1 MRKIAPLILI
11 FFLLAS
17 TAVAQNHIEITFE
30 DYNDQDTFN
39 NFSGNWNKWEHSPGT
54 CNWSFDTVHARGGN
68 GACLRV
74 DYSVPSGGYAG
85 LWNSFIGKVDFDN
98 HHLDFT
104 DLYGDLKNSSGNPA
118 DIEDVQVTLLNFWA
132 KGNGTE
138 GAFDHVVKVEVKDTD
153 NNIASQVF
161 TIPNMSDWTKYE
173 FPVTQMSNVDL
184 THMKEVVF
192 VLTDYQNDYRT
203 SHFFWDDLSFS
214 TTETSYDA
222 STWSDDEFL
231 DLVAHR
237 AFKYFLTFTD
247 DLGFALDRS
256 TFSDR
261 VRVRASVAAIGF
273 QLTAYCIGHQRNWAD
288 DLESRVETILQNLAS
303 LPMGLE
309 PGTVNA
315 GYKGFFYHFL
325 EANTGKRENDL
336 VELSLYDTTLLMHG
350 ILSAKE
356 CFPDNPNIQALA
368 QSLYDSV
375 EWSWMVDT
383 SPGDHEHQF
392 FLAWKPETGFEGHVD
407 GYTDEALLVD
417 VLALGSN
424 THPTTMATYNARSRH
439 FGVYPSTSS
448 DSIAAAW
455 TGSLFNYFFASCWLD
470 LENRGV
476 DRHATYPLN
485 IWENNRRAI
494 VANRQFCINHQD
506 TVVDDGDD
514 KYTTYSELSWGLTAC
529 DNLVDPSSGPP
540 SEYYAFGALPT
551 QQNIQYSTDAPHL
564 GTIAVYGAGSSIMY
578 TPSEAISALRH
589 YYSNTCLWSPLFGF
603 GDAYSTDPHYFE
615 IDEYG
620 NLEIH
625 PATWLNGGSWVNH
638 MMMGIDEGPM
648 LLAIENY
655 RSGLIWNLTNRNP
668 NVKAGLDTIFGP
680 LPCLG
685 DLDHDGDV
693 DGSDLAVFAADF
705 GRTDCANEPLC
716 EGDFDGDGDVD
727 GSDLAVFAADFGRT
741 DCPDSQKV
749 PYIEGYSNSGCLYMS
764 YGASEKF
771 LCGEDEI
778 IARVEGDSVFVEHNN
793 AIYNCCADDIEVT
806 LSSQGNIL
814 TLYEKEILT
823 RPCWCL
829 CCYNIYTKIDG
840 LTPGEYTIVVC
851 WQDWERCET
860 VKVIVP

>member
-1 MRKIAPLILI
+1 MMRKMAPLILI

-17 TAVAQNHIEITFE
+17 TAVAQAGIELIFE
-30 DYNDQDTFN
+30 DYNDQDIFN
-39 NFSGNWNKWEHSPGT
+39 NFSGNWNKLENSPGT

-74 DYSVPSGGYAG
+74 DYSVPADGYAG
-85 LWNSFIGKVDFDN
+85 IWNSLIGKVDFDN
-98 HHLDFT
+98 QYLDFT
-104 DLYGDLKNSSGNPA
+104 DLFGDLKNSSGNPA
-118 DIEDVQVTLLNFWA
+118 DIEDVQVTLFNFWA

-173 FPVTQMSNVDL
+173 FPVSQMSNVDL

-192 VLTDYQNDYRT
+192 VLSDHANNYRT

-222 STWSDDEFL
+222 GTWSDDQFL
-231 DLVAHR
+231 DVVAHR
-237 AFKYFLTFTD
+237 AFKYFLSFTD
-247 DLGFALDRS
+247 DLGFASDRS
-256 TFSDR
+256 TSSDL
-261 VRVRASVAAIGF
+261 VSVAAIGF

-288 DLESRVETILQNLAS
+288 GLESKVETILEKLDS
-303 LPMGLE
+303 LSMGPE
-309 PGTVNA
+309 PGTINA

-325 EANTGKRENDL
+325 NADTGKRKDSS
-336 VELSLYDTTLLMHG
+336 VELSLYDTALLMYG
-350 ILSAKE
+350 ILCAKE
-356 CFPDNPNIQALA
+356 CFPGNPNIQALA

-392 FLAWKPETGFEGHVD
+392 FLAWKPETGFEGHAD
-407 GYTDEALLVD
+407 GYTDEVLLVD
-417 VLALGSN
+417 VLALGSS
-424 THPTTMATYNARSRH
+424 TYPTTMATYNARSRH
-439 FGVYPSTSS
+439 FGVYPSTSP

-476 DRHATYPLN
+476 DKHATHPLH

-494 VANRQFCINHQD
+494 MANRQFCIDHQD
-506 TVVDDGDD
+506 NVMGNGDD

-615 IDEYG
+615 IDEYD

-655 RSGLIWNLTNRNP
+655 RSGLIWNLTNN
-668 NVKAGLDTIFGP
+668 NVNIKAGLDSIYQPAICPADF
-680 LPCLG
+680 
-685 DLDHDGDV
+685 DSDGDV
-693 DGSDLAVFAADF
+693 DGSDLARLAANPSLLDVFSFAAH
-705 GRTDCANEPLC
+705 
-716 EGDFDGDGDVD
+716 
-727 GSDLAVFAADFGRT
+727 FGRT
-741 DCPDSQKV
+741 DCP
-749 PYIEGYSNSGCLYMS
+749 L
-764 YGASEKF
+764 
-771 LCGEDEI
+771 
-778 IARVEGDSVFVEHNN
+778 
-793 AIYNCCADDIEVT
+793 
-806 LSSQGNIL
+806 
-814 TLYEKEILT
+814 
-823 RPCWCL
+823 
-829 CCYNIYTKIDG
+829 
-840 LTPGEYTIVVC
+840 
-851 WQDWERCET
+851 
-860 VKVIVP
+860 

>member
-1 MRKIAPLILI
+1 MGRILMRKIAPLILI

-17 TAVAQNHIEITFE
+17 TAVAQAGIELIFE
-30 DYNDQDTFN
+30 DYNDQDVFN
-39 NFSGNWNKWEHSPGT
+39 NFSGNWDKWENSPGSL
-54 CNWSFDTVHARGGN
+54 NWSFDTTNSRAGHGT
-68 GACLRV
+68 CLRV
-74 DYSVPSGGYAG
+74 VYSVPNDGYAYI
-85 LWNSFIGKVDFDN
+85 WNSLLGKADFDN
-98 HHLDFT
+98 QYLDFT
-104 DLYGDLKNSSGNPA
+104 DLYSDLKNSSGNPT
-118 DIEDVQVTLLNFWA
+118 DVEDVQVTRFSFWA
-132 KGNGTE
+132 KGNDTGE
-138 GAFDHVVKVEVKDTD
+138 GFSHVIKVELKDTH
-153 NNIASQVF
+153 NNIAF
-161 TIPNMSDWTKYE
+161 KTFEIPNMSDWTKYE
-173 FPVTQMSNVDL
+173 FPVSQMSNVDL

-192 VLTDYQNDYRT
+192 VLSDHANNYRT

-214 TTETSYDA
+214 TTETPYDA
-222 STWSDDEFL
+222 STWSDDQFL
-231 DLVAHR
+231 DVVAHR

-256 TFSDR
+256 TSSDL
-261 VRVRASVAAIGF
+261 VSVAAIGF
-273 QLTAYCIGHQRNWAD
+273 QLTAYCIGHQKGWAD
-288 DLESRVETILQNLAS
+288 GLESRVETILQNLAS
-303 LPMGLE
+303 LPMGPE

-315 GYKGFFYHFL
+315 GYRGFFYHFL
-325 EANTGKRENDL
+325 NVDTGKRKDSS

-356 CFPDNPNIQALA
+356 YFPGNPNIQALA

-392 FLAWKPETGFEGHVD
+392 HLAWKPETGFEGHAD

-417 VLALGSN
+417 VLALGSS
-424 THPTTMATYNARSRH
+424 TYPTTMATYNARSRF

-470 LENRGV
+470 LENSGV

-485 IWENNRRAI
+485 IWENNGRAI

-506 TVVDDGDD
+506 TVMGNGDD

-578 TPSEAISALRH
+578 TPGEAISALRH

-603 GDAYSTDPHYFE
+603 GDAYSSDPHYFE
-615 IDEYG
+615 IDEDG

-638 MMMGIDEGPM
+638 MMMGIDEGPL

-655 RSGLIWNLTNRNP
+655 RSSIVWNLTNN
-668 NVKAGLDTIFGP
+668 NVNIKAGLDSIYQPAICPADF
-680 LPCLG
+680 
-685 DLDHDGDV
+685 DSDGDV
-693 DGSDLAVFAADF
+693 DGSDLARLAANPSLLDIFSFAAHF
-705 GRTDCANEPLC
+705 GRTY
-716 EGDFDGDGDVD
+716 
-727 GSDLAVFAADFGRT
+727 
-741 DCPDSQKV
+741 CP
-749 PYIEGYSNSGCLYMS
+749 
-764 YGASEKF
+764 
-771 LCGEDEI
+771 
-778 IARVEGDSVFVEHNN
+778 
-793 AIYNCCADDIEVT
+793 
-806 LSSQGNIL
+806 
-814 TLYEKEILT
+814 
-823 RPCWCL
+823 
-829 CCYNIYTKIDG
+829 
-840 LTPGEYTIVVC
+840 
-851 WQDWERCET
+851 
-860 VKVIVP
+860 